1 MEDPLARIRA
11 CARHSIGRGWLFGL
25 LAIATSVSGL
35 IGWPVMAMRVAAIL
49 SMLMTVIMLLRGLR
63 APARPYRRTET
74 WVLLGRVHGL
84 PEERAQQAI
93 ASVLAETYWRFAR
106 LSAAIAAGFWVAA
119 FAFALRGG

>member
-1 MEDPLARIRA
+1 MEDPLARIRD

-25 LAIATSVSGL
+25 LAIATCVSGL
-35 IGWPVMAMRVAAIL
+35 IGWPVMATAIL
-49 SMLMTVIMLLRGLR
+49 SMLMTAIMLLRALR

-84 PEERAQQAI
+84 PEERAQPAI

-106 LSAAIAAGFWVAA
+106 LSAAIAAGFWIAA